1 MIEVKEETIES
12 TLRKVIQDLLPS
24 ESRLVSFTK
33 RINYIDPLHF
43 FEAGTNLHMNRS
55 FWKSTLD
62 KFTLV
67 GIGTAYAIQANHSH
81 QLKEKWDALVQKAI
95 MNNPYHVPGTG
106 ITAIGGMDFD
116 PLKPRTV
123 LWDNF
128 ATNELRIPT
137 FLLMEKEESVYLT
150 ITVCVNG
157 ADNPEAIAKQ
167 LAEQERFLT
176 SYREDGLC
184 KPSLVSKEEVN
195 RTKWK
200 ETVRKGT
207 EFISSGHANKVV
219 LARELKLEFKEP
231 VQVTKVIQDLI
242 VSQPTS
248 YIFAFE
254 KAGDCFVGATPE
266 RLVKVEKDALLS
278 TCLAGTAPRGKTDE
292 EDQAIGE
299 QLLFDPKNREEHDF
313 VVQMI
318 KKSLQ
323 EFCKEMQVPD
333 KPVLYKLKNLQHLY
347 TPVKGIFK
355 EGNSVFD
362 VIEKLHPTPALGGE
376 PREAALQF
384 IREHEVLDR
393 GWYGAPIGWVDS
405 NQNGEFAVA
414 IRSGLLKGDK
424 ASLFAGCGV
433 VKESDP
439 EAELEETSIKFL
451 PMLNVL
457 GG

>member
-1 MIEVKEETIES
+1 MIEVKEETLEA

-24 ESRLVSFTK
+24 ESRLVGFTK
-33 RINYIDPLHF
+33 KIKYIDPLLF
-43 FEAGTNLHMNRS
+43 FEAGTYLHMNRS
-55 FWKSTLD
+55 FWKSTID

-67 GIGTAYAIQANHSH
+67 GIGTAYAIQEHHSH
-81 QLKEKWDALVQKAI
+81 QLKEKWNGLLQKAI
-95 MNNPYHVPGTG
+95 INNPYQISGTG

-123 LWDNF
+123 LWENF

-137 FLLMEKEESVYLT
+137 FLLMEKEDGVYLT
-150 ITVCVNG
+150 ITVYVNG
-157 ADNPEAIAKQ
+157 EDNPTAIAKQ

-176 SYREDGLC
+176 TYLEDGFC
-184 KPSLVSKEEVN
+184 KPNLVSKEEIN
-195 RTKWK
+195 RNKWK
-200 ETVRKGT
+200 EAVRKGT
-207 EFISSGHANKVV
+207 EFISTGYANKVV
-219 LARELKLEFKEP
+219 LARELKLKFKEP
-231 VQVTKVIQDLI
+231 VQVTTVLQDLI
-242 VSQPTS
+242 ESQPTS

-266 RLVKVEKDALLS
+266 RLVKVEKNALLS

-292 EDQAIGE
+292 EDKAIGE
-299 QLLFDPKNREEHDF
+299 QLLYDQKNREEHDF

-333 KPVLYKLKNLQHLY
+333 KPILYKLRNLQHLY

-376 PREAALQF
+376 PREVALQF
-384 IREHEVLDR
+384 IREHELLDR

-439 EAELEETSIKFL
+439 EAELAETGIKFL